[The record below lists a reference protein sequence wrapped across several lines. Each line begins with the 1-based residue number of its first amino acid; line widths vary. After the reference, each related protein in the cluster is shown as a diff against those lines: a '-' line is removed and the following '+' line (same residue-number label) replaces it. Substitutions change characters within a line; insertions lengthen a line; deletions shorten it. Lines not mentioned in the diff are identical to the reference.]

1 MSDVQEV
8 LVGFIDK
15 IKDDPGLSELVRDAL
30 HELADF
36 FNPPPEQPVEPA
48 PVEPVPPVEPAPE
61 VPVEPAPEQP
71 VEPPPAG

>member
-1 MSDVQEV
+1 MADVQEV

-15 IKDDPGLSELVRDAL
+15 VKNDPGLSELVRDAL
-30 HELADF
+30 HEMADA

-48 PVEPVPPVEPAPE
+48 PVEPEQPVEPAPE
-61 VPVEPAPEQP
+61 PVEPQPEQP